1 MLNEPG
7 TLAQVAAVIGEL
19 DGNIDNL
26 RMTRRGGDFTEMR
39 IELEVF
45 DLEHLNR
52 IVSGL
57 KARPVV
63 SKVERVFD

>member
-1 MLNEPG
+1 MKTDVGRGVPACLGQGAADSIAVDRNESACPPRC
-7 TLAQVAAVIGEL
+7 IG
-19 DGNIDNL
+19 
-26 RMTRRGGDFTEMR
+26 
-39 IELEVF
+39 V
-45 DLEHLNR
+45 NR